1 MNRKRVVL
9 GALLGVLAISL
20 VYAYLTTPRLEKAP
34 PRVTSPRQSAPSL
47 EALQGEESGPRRRI
61 DFAYLESGVQE
72 FTGAQRDIFRFGQRR
87 MAQIAP
93 RPPVVEK
100 DVMRPLVLPKPVPV
114 EVMQKSLSQFTFL
127 GFLEKAG
134 AKTVF
139 LSSGGNLFLVKQ
151 GERFGAG
158 QEFLVEQIDDKL
170 LKVRHAG
177 RDGLIEI
184 PLIERQKLYAAVSAP
199 VSVSRGGGSVRPPV
213 NERILRSSRR
223 TALPIAPQGGRE
235 PQDDQAQIEDYNP
248 DAMQEPENP
257 VDEGA
262 KEGEV
267 NGKNQ

>member
-20 VYAYLTTPRLEKAP
+20 VYAYLATPRLEKAP
-34 PRVTSPRQSAPSL
+34 PRVTGPRQSPPSR

-87 MAQIAP
+87 MVQAAP
-93 RPPVVEK
+93 RVPVVDK

-158 QEFLVEQIDDKL
+158 QEFLVEQIDDEL

-184 PLIERQKLYAAVSAP
+184 PLIEQQKLNAAVSAP
-199 VSVSRGGGSVRPPV
+199 VSVSRPGGPARPPV
-213 NERILRSSRR
+213 NARALRSQPR
-223 TALPIAPQGGRE
+223 TVRPSARQGDQDFQGGVQQE
-235 PQDDQAQIEDYNP
+235 QDFQDD
-248 DAMQEPENP
+248 MQQEEQVLQGDGNFWP
-257 VDEGA
+257 A
-262 KEGEV
+262 K
-267 NGKNQ
+267 KR